1 MNRILILISMASTFA
16 LAQNATTHTQAEVD
30 AHRAK
35 IDQAI
40 EARDYNTWKSEHEA
54 WNPNDTRLTGKITA
68 DNFEQFAQMR
78 EARKSGDMT
87 KAAQLREELGVSA
100 GGQGNGKGKG
110 QGQGQG
116 KRMGKGNCDGTGT
129 GSGSGSGQGHGK
141 NR

>member
-16 LAQNATTHTQAEVD
+16 LAQNTTTHTQAEVD

-100 GGQGNGKGKG
+100 GGQHH
-110 QGQGQG
+110 GQG
-116 KRMGKGNCDGTGT
+116 KKMGKGNCDGTGT
-129 GSGSGSGQGHGK
+129 GSGAGSGQRHGK